1 MDEQV
6 GELNELIQQRRK
18 KAEEL
23 RAEGIALY
31 PNTFRVSHRV
41 EEILSAYGNL
51 REEDLKAR
59 EERFSLAGRLMRINK
74 FGKAS
79 FCHIQ
84 DRSGQIQAYFRRDQM
99 EEKSQKVLRL
109 LDIGDLIGL
118 RGRLF
123 RTKTGELTLM
133 AESLELLAKSF
144 RPLPEK
150 WHGLVDQETR
160 YRQRYL
166 DLIVNAHS
174 REVFLTRSRIVTFL
188 RNFLI
193 SRGYLEV
200 ETPMMQPLPG
210 GATARPFRTHHNT
223 LDMDLYLRVA
233 PELYLK
239 RLIVGGL
246 ERVFEINR
254 NFRNEGLSTQHNPEF
269 TMLEF
274 YQAYATYLDLIEMTE
289 AMISSLARE
298 LSGGMVIE
306 YQGVRIDF
314 TPPWKRVSIQ
324 EGLRTFGGLSDA
336 DLKDS
341 SVLFSL
347 GEKLGMDFKGD
358 EPPGRVL
365 VDLFEKMVEPHLTQ
379 PTFVTG
385 YPIEDSPLARR
396 NDQSPEIVDRFELY
410 VFGREIAN
418 AFSELNDPFDQRER
432 FVEQAK
438 AKRGDADAPAFV
450 DEDYLR
456 ALEYGMPPAAGEGI
470 GIDRLVM
477 LFTDSAS
484 IRDVILFPQMRQE
497 KE

>member
-1 MDEQV
+1 V
-6 GELNELIQQRRK
+6 GELNELILQRKK

-23 RAEGIALY
+23 RTEGIALY
-31 PNTFRVSHRV
+31 PNTFRVSHGV
-41 EEILSAYGNL
+41 KDILSGYGNL
-51 REEDLKAR
+51 SEEDLKAR
-59 EERFSLAGRLMRINK
+59 EERFALAGRLMRINK

-84 DRSGQIQAYFRRDQM
+84 DRSGQIQAYLRRDQM
-99 EEKSQKVLRL
+99 DEKSQKVLRL

-239 RLIVGGL
+239 RLMVGGL

-289 AMISSLARE
+289 AMISSLSRE
-298 LSGGMVIE
+298 LSGGMAIE
-306 YQGVRIDF
+306 YQGARIDF

-324 EGLRTFGGLSDA
+324 EGLRTFGGLSDS

-341 SVLFSL
+341 SALFSL

-358 EPPGRVL
+358 EPRGRVL
-365 VDLFEKMVEPHLTQ
+365 DDLIEKMVEPHLIQ

-418 AFSELNDPFDQRER
+418 AFSELNDPLDQRER